1 MATQAQMDGQR
12 THRNVNAFRPPVDVY
27 ESSDGL
33 LLRMDVPGVAEQD
46 LNIEI
51 NQRTLSVNAK
61 RVTNTGEMAYAR
73 HFNVPEDL
81 EVKDITAR
89 LTDGVLDLHLP
100 RREETKPR
108 KIRVT
113 AG

>member
-1 MATQAQMDGQR
+1 MATATQ
-12 THRNVNAFRPPVDVY
+12 TRNGNMSTFRPPVDVY
-27 ESSDGL
+27 ESNDGL
-33 LLRMDVPGVAEQD
+33 LLRMDVPGVLDDD
-46 LNIEI
+46 LDIQI
-51 NQRTLSVNAK
+51 HQRTLSVNTK
-61 RVTNTGEMAYAR
+61 RHTNGGDMLYAR

-81 EVKDITAR
+81 EVRDITAR

-108 KIRVT
+108 KIQVT